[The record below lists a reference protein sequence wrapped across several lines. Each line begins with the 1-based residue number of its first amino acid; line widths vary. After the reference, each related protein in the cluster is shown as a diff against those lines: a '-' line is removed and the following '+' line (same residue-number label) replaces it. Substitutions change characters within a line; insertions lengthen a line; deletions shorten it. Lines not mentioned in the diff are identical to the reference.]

1 MKPFRILL
9 VDDSPE
15 FLRSA
20 QRFLA
25 CDQQLQIVG
34 YAPSGLVALE
44 QVAQLQPDMVLI
56 DMMMPQMNGLE
67 ATRRI
72 KQQAESPY
80 VIVLTQDDTDDYR
93 NAALAAGADGLV
105 AKAEFGVQV
114 LPLIFGLLDPSKT
127 RRDGAHTYAAY
138 LMHPIDENR

>member
-1 MKPFRILL
+1 MKPFRIFL

-20 QRFLA
+20 QHFLA
-25 CDQQLQIVG
+25 CDQDIQIVG
-34 YAPSGLVALE
+34 YAPSGLAAVD
-44 QVAQLQPDMVLI
+44 QVAQLQPDVVLI

-72 KQQAESPY
+72 KQQTESPY

-93 NAALAAGADGLV
+93 AAAMAAGADGLV

-114 LPLIFGLLDPSKT
+114 LPLIFALLDTHKSPTGGMYVQAPPSM
-127 RRDGAHTYAAY
+127 RPA
-138 LMHPIDENR
+138 DESL